1 MLRRQQERRE
11 IKVKP
16 PSNFLQFE
24 KRKINDARDQVAQ
37 LHH

>member
-11 IKVKP
+11 IRVKQP
-16 PSNFLQFE
+16 GNFLQVE
-24 KRKINDARDQVAQ
+24 KRKINDPRDQVAQ